1 MNIIGRWDILHFLKL
16 IIIVCDQIKSRCYT
30 VEILKMKQTLFLIT
44 ISLHASIIFSQL
56 DSRSSSLL
64 MVRPNPTTGD
74 SELLTDSTFLNKQVV
89 VLNQTGQQVDAL
101 IIRSLRQ
108 RIPSGFYQRGIY
120 YIRLENNETLRLIK
134 E

>member
-1 MNIIGRWDILHFLKL
+1 
-16 IIIVCDQIKSRCYT
+16 
-30 VEILKMKQTLFLIT
+30 MKQTLFLIF